1 MLKIGVIG
9 SIGVGKS
16 TFINCLINKIG
27 ELEIKTHVF
36 GEPAMEDPETHQI
49 LLKFYGDTLT
59 YAFALETSITKVYN
73 RYYRYI
79 KEMEQKNVEGVVIID
94 GPSNGD
100 IYSRIFYKN
109 NIFTLEQRDEVF
121 SKVEEFD
128 IDIMIYLQESAEE
141 TIRRIKKR
149 DRSMEMSNLDYIYDH
164 VRDYQTVIPHYLKSR
179 FPGAKVLNLQNFP
192 DVTTKEYDEFVTIL
206 ARLITQN
213 NSVSTIDFGKL
224 SLINA

>member
-1 MLKIGVIG
+1 M
-9 SIGVGKS
+9 
-16 TFINCLINKIG
+16 
-27 ELEIKTHVF
+27 
-36 GEPAMEDPETHQI
+36 DHQT
-49 LLKFYGDTLT
+49 GT
-59 YAFALETSITKVYN
+59 
-73 RYYRYI
+73 
-79 KEMEQKNVEGVVIID
+79 
-94 GPSNGD
+94 
-100 IYSRIFYKN
+100 FYKN

-213 NSVSTIDFGKL
+213 NSVSTIDFGNL